1 MSKRSLIDSIEV
13 KSPCSA
19 DWNAMTG
26 SERVRFC
33 SHCNLSVN
41 NISTLTRKQA
51 MRLVRESRGRICVR
65 YIKNPVDNSP
75 VFAERLYQ
83 ITRRAGIAAGVLSA
97 SLTLST
103 LAYAQS
109 EPVSTGK
116 DSPTTQVSQP
126 VNSDKNLTGASG
138 EAIIS
143 GTVTDP
149 NGALVPSMP
158 VVLLNEKTNE
168 QRPVKTN
175 EEGFYEFKALEDGTY
190 KLHFEGIIGLATK
203 EIEAISVAGG
213 ANVQQDVTL
222 DPNVTSMVT
231 VGDLAIVEYRTEL
244 HHAVSN
250 DDAEEVRNLILQGG
264 KVNEKDENYSHITAL
279 FLAVE
284 NGNTEIAQMLLDF
297 GAKINPRDDNRQTPL
312 MRLDEDASVELVNL
326 LIKHGARVNLVDREG
341 NTALILAARS
351 VKPEVLRVLIYHS
364 ANLDAQNAEGRT
376 ALMEAADADNAENVR
391 ALLEAGANPT
401 LKDKAGETALDLT
414 SSEEIENLLADYGAG
429 EKEDSQ

>member
-65 YIKNPVDNSP
+65 YVKNQVDNSP

-97 SLTLST
+97 SLSFGT

-109 EPVSTGK
+109 ESVSTGK

-126 VNSDKNLTGASG
+126 VNLDKNLTKTSG

-149 NGALVPSMP
+149 NGALVPSIP

-168 QRPVKTN
+168 QRSVKAN
-175 EEGFYEFKALEDGTY
+175 EEGFYEFKSVEEGTY
-190 KLHFEGIIGLATK
+190 KLHFEGTMGFATK
-203 EIEAISVAGG
+203 EIAAISVAGG

-222 DPNVTSMVT
+222 DPNFMGIA
-231 VGDLAIVEYRTEL
+231 GDVAIVEYRTEL
-244 HHAVSN
+244 HRAVSN
-250 DDAEEVRNLILQGG
+250 DDAEAVKNLILQGG

-312 MRLDEDASVELVNL
+312 MRLDEDASPELVNL
-326 LIKHGARVNLVDREG
+326 LIKHGARVNLADREG
-341 NTALILAARS
+341 STALILAARS

-401 LKDKAGETALDLT
+401 LQDKAGKTALDLT
-414 SSEEIENLLADYGAG
+414 SSAEIENLLADYGAA
-429 EKEDSQ
+429 EKEDSE